1 MKRIFYL
8 SMLIL
13 GVIFASCEKEV
24 STPNTFEASKGT
36 YIGVVQFS
44 YQPVS
49 GDGDVNYVCYRM
61 NPDHQNWEEIGWT
74 KRTKWADEGHKLST
88 NGTVPGQSYD
98 YRMRAHTDEAGY
110 SDYSPLVS
118 GYAFKAEPPKITNI
132 ERNTVDNYLEITVT
146 WSEPNDLSALQNLTE
161 TNYKLFRKEAGDY
174 KDFQQIE
181 HLQFISAPDEG
192 QTEFTATDDR
202 YGLYGVEPGKNY
214 IYKVIAYYEYDYTI
228 VNGDYRTGEYEV
240 EGDTVYNEDDG
251 SNPTVDYMVSDLGQ
265 ILSATQGGIPQ
276 IKEKVIDGTVY
287 MGAIKDAGA
296 TAHGKPAL
304 YSYSGSSWQQMWTT
318 SPDVEYGNINF
329 AVDASG
335 YYVGGTGDSLS
346 VFKWDGSAWSEN
358 LTPDNLGQD
367 DSPSQISIASYN
379 DELYMAIEQHPDYNL
394 QVLKYTGSAWDTI
407 GGDAN
412 GIITTESA
420 YNAEIESIDGTL
432 YLSYV
437 NDNSAH
443 IKRLNG
449 SSWSDVLNWTREYIG
464 SVELAQNGGDLYFI
478 AKSNRLASYP
488 GGVYKV
494 SSTSSVENLIPE
506 GSEWFIDPMGITIDS
521 EGNVAIASIKYESS
535 DNIYPYIN
543 IYDGSSWKT
552 ISDDFTNGTDPVTM
566 SAINTNI
573 YYMYGD
579 ASSEDSNHNPT
590 AIGSKKY
597 SK

>member
-1 MKRIFYL
+1 MTRITIFAL
-8 SMLIL
+8 LLL
-13 GVIFASCEKEV
+13 GVILASCEQEV

-192 QTEFTATDDR
+192 QTEFTATDDQ
-202 YGLYGVEPGKNY
+202 YGLETGKDY
-214 IYKVIAYYEYDYTI
+214 IYKVIAEYEYDYTI

-296 TAHGKPAL
+296 TAYGKPAL

-318 SPDVEYGNINF
+318 SPGVEYGNINF

-335 YYVGGTGDSLS
+335 YYVGGTRDSLS

>member
-8 SMLIL
+8 SIFSLGIILI
-13 GVIFASCEKEV
+13 SCEKEV

-49 GDGDVNYVCYRM
+49 GDGDVSYVCYRM

-74 KRTKWADEGHKLST
+74 NRTKWADEGHKLST

-98 YRMRAHTDEAGY
+98 YKMRAHTDEAGY
-110 SDYSPLVS
+110 SDYSPVVS

-132 ERNTVDNYLEITVT
+132 ERNTVDNDLEITVT

-181 HLQFISAPDEG
+181 HFQFISAPDEG

-228 VNGDYRTGEYEV
+228 VNGDYRMGEYEV

-251 SNPTVDYMVSDLGQ
+251 SNPTVDYTVSDLGQ

-296 TAHGKPAL
+296 TAYGKPVL
-304 YSYSGSSWQQMWTT
+304 YSYSGSSWQQVWTT
-318 SPDVEYGNINF
+318 NPGVEYDNINF

-346 VFKWDGSAWSEN
+346 VFKWDGSSWSEN
-358 LTPDNLGQD
+358 LTPNNLGQD
-367 DSPSQISIASYN
+367 DSPSQVSLASYN
-379 DELYMAIEQHPDYNL
+379 DELYMAIKQHPDYNL
-394 QVLKYTGSAWDTI
+394 QVLKYNGSAWNTI

-412 GIITTESA
+412 GIITTESVF
-420 YNAEIESIDGTL
+420 NVQIEHIDGTL

-437 NDNSAH
+437 TNNSAH
-443 IKRLNG
+443 IKSLNG

-464 SVELAQNGGDLYFI
+464 DIELAKNGGELYFI
-478 AKSNRLASYP
+478 ARSNAMASYP

-494 SSTSSVENLIPE
+494 ISTSSVENLIPAE
-506 GSEWFIDPMGITIDS
+506 NQWFIDPMALSIDS
-521 EGNVAIASIKYESS
+521 EGNVILTSVKYESQ
-535 DNIYPYIN
+535 DNIYPFIN

-552 ISDDFTNGTDPVTM
+552 LSDDFSTGLDPVAVST
-566 SAINTNI
+566 INTDI
-573 YYMYGD
+573 YYMYGN
-579 ASSEDSNHNPT
+579 ASSEDSNGNPT
-590 AIGSKKY
+590 VIESKKY